1 MRIKATDADEPDTL
15 NSKIAY
21 SILRQTPAE
30 PGQMFS
36 IDKTTGIVYVKEK
49 TLDREVTDVAM
60 HDIQK
65 FMKNA
70 K

>member
-21 SILRQTPAE
+21 RILRQTPAE
-30 PGQMFS
+30 SGHMFS

-70 K
+70 R